1 MPRQENP
8 DPQYIGDTMT
18 NEKVKQLEA
27 RIDELQKKLKD
38 LDAEASA
45 RIDALEEDLYNATKL
60 ARAVCELQ
68 EELQRKIPDLYLI
81 NKINAPTRVGMN

>member
-1 MPRQENP
+1 
-8 DPQYIGDTMT
+8 MT
-18 NEKVKQLEA
+18 DEKVKQLEA

-45 RIDALEEDLYNATKL
+45 RIDALEEDLHNATKL

-68 EELQRKIPDLYLI
+68 EELQRKIPDLYFI
-81 NKINAPTRVGMN
+81 NKIDAPTMVGMK

>member
-1 MPRQENP
+1 
-8 DPQYIGDTMT
+8 MT
-18 NEKVKQLEA
+18 DEKVKQLEA

-68 EELQRKIPDLYLI
+68 EELQRKMPDLYLI
-81 NKINAPTRVGMN
+81 NKIDAPTMVGMK